1 MERKLYAGLGVPAE
15 LLQNRRPFSLP
26 TREEMRARE
35 QQRYEE
41 DARVFEA
48 LDRAGRFPPLWPEME
63 PVVSPSRPW
72 TITETEGITIINSR
86 VLPLVEALRASGDLP
101 LSEDAEA
108 ALRLAAMDP
117 PYQDRSGAMSAHF
130 SLLFGA
136 VGISYVTTPAYPHP
150 RINTKEP
157 KSRRWDLIKRGY
169 EHPHSSESCI
179 VYPTNWERLLEEDAL

>member
-1 MERKLYAGLGVPAE
+1 MQ
-15 LLQNRRPFSLP
+15 QNNLSGALTGMLVAAAANWARYDDDTQRR
-26 TREEMRARE
+26 
-35 QQRYEE
+35 
-41 DARVFEA
+41 
-48 LDRAGRFPPLWPEME
+48 
-63 PVVSPSRPW
+63 
-72 TITETEGITIINSR
+72 
-86 VLPLVEALRASGDLP
+86 LRNIRN
-101 LSEDAEA
+101 DAEA

-150 RINTKEP
+150 RINTKVP